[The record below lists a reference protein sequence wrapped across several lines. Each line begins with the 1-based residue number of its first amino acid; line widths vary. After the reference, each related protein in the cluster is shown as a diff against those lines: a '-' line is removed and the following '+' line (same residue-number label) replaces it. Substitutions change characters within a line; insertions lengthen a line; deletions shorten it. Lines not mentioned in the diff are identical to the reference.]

1 MRTRIAVEGAT
12 FFAHHGYFPE
22 ENKFGNHFI
31 VDAEVVVDGAPPEEE
46 DLSGTVDYAQIYQ
59 LCQEEMER
67 PCRLLE
73 TVAGRIIRR
82 LQSDFGPVLSGRVK
96 IAKQQPQLGGKVAQT
111 IVEAFF

>member
-1 MRTRIAVEGAT
+1 MGEARRKREKQVNPSVTTA
-12 FFAHHGYFPE
+12 
-22 ENKFGNHFI
+22 
-31 VDAEVVVDGAPPEEE
+31 
-46 DLSGTVDYAQIYQ
+46 
-59 LCQEEMER
+59 
-67 PCRLLE
+67 LE